1 MGSSYIEKK
10 SSVLLLPSA
19 AAMRFYFIYFINNDP
34 SSIDHPKNTTKSKK
48 SFGIHIRTINAFKL
62 LTTFKEN
69 FIGKKRF
76 WFQLIR
82 RIFQAK
88 IVSW

>member
-19 AAMRFYFIYFINNDP
+19 AAMRFYFIYFINDP